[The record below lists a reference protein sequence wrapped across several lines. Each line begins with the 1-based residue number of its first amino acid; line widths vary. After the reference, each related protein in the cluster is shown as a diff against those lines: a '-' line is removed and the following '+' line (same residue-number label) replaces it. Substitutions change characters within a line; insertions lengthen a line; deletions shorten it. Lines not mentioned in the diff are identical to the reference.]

1 MSNRKQRLVPLAL
14 SGILFVVYT
23 VTLVVWLLQG
33 TPVVF
38 LDFLATYGVW
48 LLLTVAALWLPTPYY
63 VASML
68 FAFVAQY
75 GGMVW
80 DCYNRFSW
88 FDVAVHF
95 CSGILLT
102 VWGFF
107 LYRLVTGRRRG
118 LPVLLPTLFATF
130 FSVACA
136 AIWEIYE
143 FTIDTL
149 FGYDA
154 QILGNFDTMTD
165 IVSGSLGGL
174 LAGVCLLFLL
184 WSRNI
189 RP

>member
-48 LLLTVAALWLPTPYY
+48 LLLTVAGLWLPTPYY
-63 VASML
+63 AASML

-88 FDVAVHF
+88 FDVGRNEL
-95 CSGILLT
+95 GIAIGM
-102 VWGFF
+102 VI
-107 LYRLVTGRRRG
+107 VII
-118 LPVLLPTLFATF
+118 LFMKFVEKITN
-130 FSVACA
+130 V
-136 AIWEIYE
+136 
-143 FTIDTL
+143 
-149 FGYDA
+149 
-154 QILGNFDTMTD
+154 
-165 IVSGSLGGL
+165 
-174 LAGVCLLFLL
+174 
-184 WSRNI
+184 
-189 RP
+189 